1 MADDYDSISDKIE
14 NLSATPPA
22 QLADQMNKSG
32 INKVAPNVSP
42 HLMSTASNALGFLQ
56 SKLPPKGNDF
66 LDDHSEPSEMDKHRF
81 MIYHKVVSDPAS
93 VIDHIKDGSLNG
105 QHMEAL
111 STVYPD
117 LHQDM
122 KSKML
127 EGLADMHADGR
138 KLDYHQRQAMSLFLG
153 RPLDSTMT
161 PQASQA
167 IIQSAGIQQAQRQ
180 QATSQKKASG
190 VELKQINKVDSLYAT
205 PLQARAIDR
214 KS

>member
-1 MADDYDSISDKIE
+1 MEGDYNKISEELE
-14 NLSATPPA
+14 NIGATSPQVLVQNA
-22 QLADQMNKSG
+22 KNNGLNHF
-32 INKVAPNVSP
+32 APNIAP
-42 HLMSTASNALGFLQ
+42 HITSAAGNALGFLQ
-56 SKLPPKGNDF
+56 SKLPPKGNDL

-81 MIYHKVVSDPAS
+81 MIYHKVISDPAS

>member
-14 NLSATPPA
+14 NLSATPPG

-32 INKVAPNVSP
+32 INKVAPNVAP
-42 HLMSTASNALGFLQ
+42 HLMSTAGNALGFLQ
-56 SKLPPKGNDF
+56 SKLPPKGNDL

-81 MIYHKVVSDPAS
+81 MVYHKVISDPAS

-122 KSKML
+122 KDKLL
-127 EGLADMHADGR
+127 EGLADMHADGQ

-167 IIQSAGIQQAQRQ
+167 IINSAGIQQAQRQ